1 MSRDREFHF
10 TRFLVAGSLAI
21 AAPAAA
27 ETVHSL
33 DQVPGHLKTP
43 EAREVFKQEI
53 EGKPPPDLL
62 GQHLPAA
69 LSADVLVKLLVPIT
83 ETAKPTLIGAR
94 PWPVEPDFYVAIV
107 CTGGDGPL
115 GGETQCAQATDTK
128 NAPLH
133 VYLALIAAK
142 TGAAPVLV
150 AASAPVA
157 GAMNWRKTMLPRA
170 PAAADDSASGVL
182 APEKFDALD
191 LAPYRIA
198 PGQPAF
204 GLRGSWMEGYSGGG
218 ADFGG
223 LCLFARDGKR
233 LRQVLAL
240 PMSAS
245 VNIAGDWH
253 KDGTRDHD
261 ITDAANVLIVSNHL
275 TDGHFDLIVKA
286 REGRGR
292 QTLRWSKASG
302 AYTP

>member
-1 MSRDREFHF
+1 MSRDREFRF
-10 TRFLVAGSLAI
+10 TCFLVAGSLAI
-21 AAPAAA
+21 ATPAAA

-33 DQVPGHLKTP
+33 DQVPGQLKTP

-62 GQHLPAA
+62 GQHLPVA
-69 LSADVLVKLLVPIT
+69 LSADVLLKLLVPMT

-107 CTGGDGPL
+107 CTGGDSPL
-115 GGETQCAQATDTK
+115 GGEAQCAQTTDTK

-133 VYLALIAAK
+133 VYLGLIAAQ
-142 TGAAPVLV
+142 TGAAPALV

-157 GAMNWRKTMLPRA
+157 CAMNWRKTTLARA

-182 APEKFDALD
+182 APEKFDAFD
-191 LAPYRIA
+191 LAPY
-198 PGQPAF
+198 
-204 GLRGSWMEGYSGGG
+204 
-218 ADFGG
+218 
-223 LCLFARDGKR
+223 
-233 LRQVLAL
+233 RQVLAL

-261 ITDAANVLIVSNHL
+261 VTDAANVMIVSNHL
-275 TDGHFDLIVKA
+275 SDGHSDLIVKA

-292 QTLRWSKASG
+292 QTFRWSKASG